1 MKEGREQEGKRKRE
15 QAGGRVGEG
24 EKHITSLET

>member
-15 QAGGRVGEG
+15 QAGRRVGEG